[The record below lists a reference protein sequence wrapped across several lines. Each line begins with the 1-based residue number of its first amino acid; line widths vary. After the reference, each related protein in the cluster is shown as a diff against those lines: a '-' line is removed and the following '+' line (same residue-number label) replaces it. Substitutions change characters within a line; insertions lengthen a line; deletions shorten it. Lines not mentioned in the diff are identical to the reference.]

1 MMSVGG
7 KEIVF
12 QMKLKLK
19 LLIEGNRLKKD
30 TKKENFEKDV
40 MHFIETNHQINMT
53 FEHSVL
59 NHQIG
64 MTFEYSVVSNSSFK
78 KHLNAKNFKMFW
90 KYWSSLGKARCCCV
104 SACCKGDVNV
114 HEKCELRF
122 RRKLKRTLIINSI
135 NRKANWWWVIVI
147 KKLLMHIKLCQQ

>member
-12 QMKLKLK
+12 QMKLKLE

-40 MHFIETNHQINMT
+40 MHFIETNQQINMT

-59 NHQIG
+59 GN
-64 MTFEYSVVSNSSFK
+64 TSFK
-78 KHLNAKNFKMFW
+78 KHLNAKKFKMFW
-90 KYWSSLGKARCCCV
+90 KY
-104 SACCKGDVNV
+104 
-114 HEKCELRF
+114 
-122 RRKLKRTLIINSI
+122 
-135 NRKANWWWVIVI
+135 
-147 KKLLMHIKLCQQ
+147 

>member
-12 QMKLKLK
+12 QVKLKLE

-40 MHFIETNHQINMT
+40 MHFIETNHQINIT

-59 NHQIG
+59 NHQIN
-64 MTFEYSVVSNSSFK
+64 MTFEYSVLGNTLFK

-90 KYWSSLGKARCCCV
+90 KY
-104 SACCKGDVNV
+104 
-114 HEKCELRF
+114 
-122 RRKLKRTLIINSI
+122 
-135 NRKANWWWVIVI
+135 
-147 KKLLMHIKLCQQ
+147 

>member
-19 LLIEGNRLKKD
+19 LPIEGNRLKKD

-40 MHFIETNHQINMT
+40 MHFIETNYQINMT

-59 NHQIG
+59 NHQIN
-64 MTFEYSVVSNSSFK
+64 MTFEYSVLGNTSFK

-90 KYWSSLGKARCCCV
+90 KY
-104 SACCKGDVNV
+104 
-114 HEKCELRF
+114 
-122 RRKLKRTLIINSI
+122 
-135 NRKANWWWVIVI
+135 
-147 KKLLMHIKLCQQ
+147 